1 MCVINCFMVLFD
13 FHENDISILDE
24 IRHVPLIRVKGFD
37 YNFWGGFSHNSCLGI
52 VWLTVEAW
60 AIDVGQLLRLGER
73 LVEGF
78 VSNYITARLRILTIT
93 IKLYVLVKRKIGKKM
108 NKLLWGYTQYSK

>member
-37 YNFWGGFSHNSCLGI
+37 YNF
-52 VWLTVEAW
+52 
-60 AIDVGQLLRLGER
+60 
-73 LVEGF
+73 
-78 VSNYITARLRILTIT
+78 
-93 IKLYVLVKRKIGKKM
+93 
-108 NKLLWGYTQYSK
+108 